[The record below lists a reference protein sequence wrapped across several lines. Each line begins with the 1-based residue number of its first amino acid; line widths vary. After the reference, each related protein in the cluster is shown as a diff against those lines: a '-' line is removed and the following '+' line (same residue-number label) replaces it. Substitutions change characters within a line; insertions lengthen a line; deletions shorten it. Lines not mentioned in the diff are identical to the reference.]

1 MPEIDYEDRYE
12 DEDLLDP
19 EAPIQD
25 PTVPKPSPSPRP
37 DGPSKGPWVAP
48 SGFIDNLHGTAEE
61 PITLCG
67 PKTAVFDGSNGD
79 SGLSSAAMRV
89 IRSSYVRVKGFTL
102 QNALK
107 GLDVQQTNSSE
118 FSNITTRYTLQE
130 GIRLR
135 YNSTFN
141 EVTGCNISY
150 TGFLWV
156 GIGEGMYVGTSTKN
170 SIARNLPEDKSD
182 FNKITFNHFWE
193 GITAENIDLKEFT
206 SGGIVANNTFNG
218 SAIAGLNGAIAWVA
232 IKGNNYT
239 VVNNTG
245 TGTLQGGQGF
255 RVLLKHE
262 GLAEEN
268 VVMKN
273 TCSNFKLGSYCV
285 FIDPRAKRTLV
296 NCENKRTDEAPEQ
309 MTMAVEYSS
318 KICNCDINTICST
331 RSSGNT
337 TVFLKSTRGP
347 TTALENVRQ
356 FFSSGYPV
364 SDAPMDEPDEFR
376 PIWD

>member
-1 MPEIDYEDRYE
+1 
-12 DEDLLDP
+12 
-19 EAPIQD
+19 
-25 PTVPKPSPSPRP
+25 
-37 DGPSKGPWVAP
+37 
-48 SGFIDNLHGTAEE
+48 
-61 PITLCG
+61 
-67 PKTAVFDGSNGD
+67 VFDGSNGD
-79 SGLSSAAMRV
+79 GGLSSAAMRV
-89 IRSSYVRVKGFTL
+89 IRSSHVRVKGFTL

-135 YNSTFN
+135 YNSTYN

-170 SIARNLPEDKSD
+170 SIARNLPEDRSD
-182 FNKITFNHFWE
+182 FNKIAYNHFWE

-245 TGTLQGGQGF
+245 SGTLPGGQGF

-268 VVMKN
+268 VVLNN
-273 TCSNFKLGSYCV
+273 TCSNFKPGSYCV

-296 NCENKRTDEAPEQ
+296 NCDNKRSDEALSSPEK
-309 MTMAVEYSS
+309 MTMAFESS
-318 KICNCDINTICST
+318 SRVCNCNIDTVCLT
-331 RSSGNT
+331 RSSENR
-337 TVFLKSTRGP
+337 TVFLKSARGP
-347 TTALENVRQ
+347 TSSEYVRQ
-356 FFSSGYPV
+356 FFSNGYPV

-376 PIWD
+376 PSWD